1 MRTIKVWIN
10 EEIKMKLIVGLGNI
24 GKEYE
29 KTKHNIGFMFLE
41 ELADKWNIDFKE
53 EKRFKGSLG
62 ITFIDKEKVFF
73 LKPSTYMNLSGEAVF
88 ATASYYDIPE
98 EDILVIYD
106 DMDLPVG
113 ESRFKQ
119 RGSSGGQKGMGNIIE
134 ILGSDRIPRLKIGIG
149 RGKGPLQGKDYVLS
163 TFSEEERKII
173 EEEIKRN
180 IEGIEIFIKRG
191 IAEAMNQ
198 MNGKKDEQ

>member
-1 MRTIKVWIN
+1 
-10 EEIKMKLIVGLGNI
+10 MKLIVGLGNI
-24 GKEYE
+24 GKEYK

-41 ELADKWNIDFKE
+41 ELAAKWNIDFKE

-62 ITFIDKEKVFF
+62 MIFMDKEKVLF
-73 LKPSTYMNLSGEAVF
+73 LKPSTYMNLSGEAVLS
-88 ATASYYDIPE
+88 AAGYYDIPK
-98 EDILVIYD
+98 EDILIIYD

-134 ILGSDRIPRLKIGIG
+134 IFRSDRIPRLKIGIG
-149 RGKGPLQGKDYVLS
+149 RVKGSLQGKDYVLS

-173 EEEIKRN
+173 GEEIKRN
-180 IEGIEIFIKRG
+180 IEGIEIFIKSG
-191 IAEAMNQ
+191 IAETMNQ

>member
-1 MRTIKVWIN
+1 
-10 EEIKMKLIVGLGNI
+10 MKLIVGLGNI
-24 GKEYE
+24 GKEYK

-41 ELADKWNIDFKE
+41 ELAAKWNIDFKE

-62 ITFIDKEKVFF
+62 IIFMDKEKVLF
-73 LKPSTYMNLSGEAVF
+73 LKPSTYMNLSGEAVLS
-88 ATASYYDIPE
+88 AAGYYDIPK
-98 EDILVIYD
+98 EDILIIYD

-119 RGSSGGQKGMGNIIE
+119 RGSPGGQKGMENIIE
-134 ILGSDRIPRLKIGIG
+134 MFRSDRIPRLKIGIG
-149 RGKGPLQGKDYVLS
+149 RGKGSLQGKDYVLS

-173 EEEIKRN
+173 GEEIKRN
-180 IEGIEIFIKRG
+180 IEGIEIFIKSG
-191 IAEAMNQ
+191 IAETMNR